1 MSSLAPA
8 QSKQALPCELNLRW
22 DCPIT
27 NMAAVYKSFLKNHA
41 LPLRLL
47 VENEIFR
54 LSVWTN
60 PSNDFKR
67 GTDHMSTLEKT
78 MLDVGGLYPVPTIK
92 LTSPSL
98 PGSVQSERSG
108 TLTQP

>member
-1 MSSLAPA
+1 MTDVAV
-8 QSKQALPCELNLRW
+8 
-22 DCPIT
+22 
-27 NMAAVYKSFLKNHA
+27 VYKSFLKNHA

-60 PSNDFKR
+60 PSNDLKR

-78 MLDVGGLYPVPTIK
+78 MLDV
-92 LTSPSL
+92 SSL
-98 PGSVQSERSG
+98 PFGHRH
-108 TLTQP
+108 